1 MITAKAFAGKHYAVY
16 GLARSGLATV
26 EALLASGAKVTAWDA
41 KEEARAQARPA
52 GPPSRIADLDD
63 ADLAQFDSLVVTPG
77 LPLNRHPIAQR
88 ARDAGVEIIGDIEL
102 FARARPELPPHKV
115 VGITG
120 TNGKSTTTAL
130 VHHILKTAGVPTTM
144 GGNIGLPILAQD
156 PLPEGGVYVLEL
168 SSYQIDLTQSLD
180 CDVAVL
186 LNITPDHL
194 DRYESFEAYAA
205 SKARLFEMQSTE
217 HVARHLPTTTR
228 RCDDRH
234 RAIAASMPSTTGS
247 SSDDG
252 DLRSEQT
259 RLAGLQGPHN
269 AQNAAAAIAVCQALG
284 HRLTSRSNEGL
295 RTYPGLPHRM
305 ERIREKDGVTFV
317 NDSKATNPTA
327 TAPALAAFE
336 HIRWICGGQAKTD
349 NLDECAPHLR
359 PCRARPIP
367 LAKRANCSLRS
378 CRRTWLWHSAKRSS
392 ARWARR
398 LRRRSAGD
406 TVLLSPAC
414 ASFDQFRDFE
424 DRGDQFRRSG
434 GGVMIKSISGQI
446 KAKAALMDPSHYGRS
461 DTSALGRWFW
471 EIDKVLLLLVTRADR
486 DRPDRGRR
494 RLARRRRSAIRA
506 ATSASTSFI
515 ISGASSRGSRSAFR

>member
-1 MITAKAFAGKHYAVY
+1 
-16 GLARSGLATV
+16 V
-26 EALLASGAKVTAWDA
+26 EALLASGARVTAWDA
-41 KEEARAQARPA
+41 KAEARATAPDGTA
-52 GPPSRIADLDD
+52 IANLDEIDLS
-63 ADLAQFDSLVVTPG
+63 QFDSIVVTPG

-102 FARARPELPPHKV
+102 FARARTELPQHKV

-194 DRYESFEAYAA
+194 DRYESFEAYGA
-205 SKARLFEMQSTE
+205 SKARLFEMQQTSQI
-217 HVARHLPTTTR
+217 AIFNG
-228 RCDDRH
+228 DDELSGEIADRLNDDQCPH
-234 RAIAASMPSTTGS
+234 ANQFVLWNEGKTLAASDAPN
-247 SSDDG
+247 
-252 DLRSEQT
+252 
-259 RLAGLQGPHN
+259 LQGPHN
-269 AQNAAAAIAVCQALG
+269 AVNAVCAAEACRVLG
-284 HRLTSRSNEGL
+284 VSNEIIAEAL

-305 ERIREKDGVTFV
+305 ERIREKGGVVFV

-336 HIRWICGGQAKTD
+336 RIRWICGGQAKTD
-349 NLDECAPHLR
+349 NLDECAPHFGHVRKAYTIGEAGELFAR
-359 PCRARPIP
+359 LLSPHMAVAECVTLERAVGE
-367 LAKRANCSLRS
+367 AA
-378 CRRTWLWHSAKRSS
+378 AE
-392 ARWARR
+392 AEG
-398 LRRRSAGD
+398 GD

-424 DRGDQFRRSG
+424 DRGDQFRRLVG
-434 GGVMIKSISGQI
+434 
-446 KAKAALMDPSHYGRS
+446 AL
-461 DTSALGRWFW
+461 
-471 EIDKVLLLLVTRADR
+471 
-486 DRPDRGRR
+486 
-494 RLARRRRSAIRA
+494 
-506 ATSASTSFI
+506 
-515 ISGASSRGSRSAFR
+515 